1 MGNLHAP
8 LLGSVVLSSA
18 TAWMV
23 LHLFLGDEPLF
34 SVPEY
39 QLVHASEL
47 LFYALLG
54 VIGGLVSV
62 AFVRALLAIR
72 ARFMAMPE
80 RSRWLQPVA
89 GGLTVGL
96 LGFFVPEVLGVGY
109 ARVGDAL
116 NGNMAITAMAM
127 LVVLKMIATATCYGS
142 GNAGGIFGP
151 SLFIGA
157 MLGGTVG
164 SIANWLVGDVM
175 GLPDY
180 TGSVGAYALV
190 GMGTTFAGI
199 IRVPFTSVIMIFE
212 LTREYAIIVPLMI
225 SSLVSYFIARRY
237 QPQPIYEALARQD
250 GIHLPSAETQ
260 QRHGRLRVRRG
271 YAGSPRGAADHDDAC

>member
-39 QLVHASEL
+39 QLVHASKL

-62 AFVRALLAIR
+62 AFVRALLEIR

-80 RSRWLQPVA
+80 RTRWLQPVA

-96 LGFFVPEVLGVGY
+96 LGFFGAVSDT
-109 ARVGDAL
+109 R
-116 NGNMAITAMAM
+116 
-127 LVVLKMIATATCYGS
+127 GS
-142 GNAGGIFGP
+142 EMP
-151 SLFIGA
+151 
-157 MLGGTVG
+157 
-164 SIANWLVGDVM
+164 
-175 GLPDY
+175 
-180 TGSVGAYALV
+180 
-190 GMGTTFAGI
+190 
-199 IRVPFTSVIMIFE
+199 
-212 LTREYAIIVPLMI
+212 
-225 SSLVSYFIARRY
+225 
-237 QPQPIYEALARQD
+237 
-250 GIHLPSAETQ
+250 
-260 QRHGRLRVRRG
+260 
-271 YAGSPRGAADHDDAC
+271 